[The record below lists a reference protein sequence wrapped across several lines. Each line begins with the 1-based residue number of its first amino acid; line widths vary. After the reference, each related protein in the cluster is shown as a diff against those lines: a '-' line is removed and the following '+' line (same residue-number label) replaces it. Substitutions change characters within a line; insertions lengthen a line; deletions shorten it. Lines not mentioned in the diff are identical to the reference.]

1 MSNMLFSSILFSI
14 ITILYSVVNYFTSKD
29 SKKTNTKL
37 LLSIYLVCV
46 LVSQF
51 FINLK
56 STQNIC
62 GTNQPTMAIMIT
74 LVPWVFIFGSL
85 ILLLTL
91 FPGWK
96 SPFSNT
102 FGYILAKIMGIQ
114 EVFNNILVSDSKNEM
129 LAKLYEDN
137 SLMLN
142 EITPSNFEDFWIH
155 FTKSNLLNKTA
166 NTYKNQLFNLV
177 KMKDVVSETIWYLLS
192 GNIILSV
199 GENYLTN
206 MTCRKSVTTMKDQH
220 EEWEEEKNKT
230 DKTVSR
236 KTYFVRD

>member
-1 MSNMLFSSILFSI
+1 MNNILFSSVLFSL
-14 ITILYSVVNYFTSKD
+14 ITLLYSIVNYFTSKD
-29 SKKTNTKL
+29 GKKSITKL
-37 LLSIYLVCV
+37 LLSIYIVCV

-74 LVPWVFIFGSL
+74 LVPWVFVFGSL
-85 ILLLTL
+85 ILLLNL

-102 FGYILAKIMGIQ
+102 FGYILTKIMGIQ
-114 EVFNNILVSDSKNEM
+114 KIFNNILVSDSKNKM

-137 SLMLN
+137 SLMIN
-142 EITPSNFEDFWIH
+142 EITPSNFEDFWQH

-166 NTYKNQLFNLV
+166 NTYKNQLYNLV
-177 KMKDVVSETIWYLLS
+177 KMKDIVSETIWYLLS
-192 GNIILSV
+192 GNIILSIS
-199 GENYLTN
+199 ENYLTT
-206 MTCRKSVTTMKDQH
+206 MKCRKSVSTMKEQH
-220 EEWEEEKNKT
+220 EEWEEEKNKVE
-230 DKTVSR
+230 KEKSR

>member
-1 MSNMLFSSILFSI
+1 MNNILFSSVLFSL
-14 ITILYSVVNYFTSKD
+14 ITLLYSIVNYFTSKD
-29 SKKTNTKL
+29 GKKSITKL
-37 LLSIYLVCV
+37 LLSIYIVCV

-74 LVPWVFIFGSL
+74 LVPWVFVFGSL
-85 ILLLTL
+85 ILLLNL

-102 FGYILAKIMGIQ
+102 FGYILTKIMGIQ
-114 EVFNNILVSDSKNEM
+114 KVFNNILVSDSKNKM

-137 SLMLN
+137 SLMIN
-142 EITPSNFEDFWIH
+142 EITPSNFEDFWQH
-155 FTKSNLLNKTA
+155 FTKSNLLNNTA
-166 NTYKNQLFNLV
+166 NTYKNQLYNLV
-177 KMKDVVSETIWYLLS
+177 KMKDIVSETIWYLLS
-192 GNIILSV
+192 GNIILSI
-199 GENYLTN
+199 GENYLTT
-206 MTCRKSVTTMKDQH
+206 MKCRKSVSTMKEQH
-220 EEWEEEKNKT
+220 EEWEEEKNKVE
-230 DKTVSR
+230 KEKSR

>member
-1 MSNMLFSSILFSI
+1 MLFSSVLFTI
-14 ITILYSVVNYFTSKD
+14 ITILYSVVNYFSSKD
-29 SKKTNTKL
+29 GKKSNKKL
-37 LLSIYLVCV
+37 LLSIYIVCV

-62 GTNQPTMAIMIT
+62 GTNQPTMAVMIT
-74 LVPWVFIFGSL
+74 LVPWVFVFGSL

-102 FGYILAKIMGIQ
+102 FGYILTKIMGIQ
-114 EVFNNILVSDSKNEM
+114 KVFNNILVSDSKNKM

-137 SLMLN
+137 SLMIN
-142 EITPSNFEDFWIH
+142 EITPSNFEDFWQH

-166 NTYKNQLFNLV
+166 NSYKNQLYNLV
-177 KMKDVVSETIWYLLS
+177 KMKDIVSETIWYLLS
-192 GNIILSV
+192 GNIILSI
-199 GENYLTN
+199 GENYLTT
-206 MTCRKSVTTMKDQH
+206 MKCRKSVSTMKEQH
-220 EEWEEEKNKT
+220 EEWEEEKNKVE
-230 DKTVSR
+230 KEEKR

>member
-1 MSNMLFSSILFSI
+1 MNNMLFSSVLFSI
-14 ITILYSVVNYFTSKD
+14 MTILYSVVNYFTSKD
-29 SKKTNTKL
+29 GKKTNTKL
-37 LLSIYLVCV
+37 LLSIYIVCV

-74 LVPWVFIFGSL
+74 LVPWIFVFGSL

-102 FGYILAKIMGIQ
+102 FGYILTKIMGIQ
-114 EVFNNILVSDSKNEM
+114 EAFNNILVSDSKNKM

-137 SLMLN
+137 SLMIN
-142 EITPSNFEDFWIH
+142 EITPSNFEDFWQH

-166 NTYKNQLFNLV
+166 NTYKNQLYNFV
-177 KMKDVVSETIWYLLS
+177 KMKDIVSETIWYLLS
-192 GNIILSV
+192 GNIILSI
-199 GENYLTN
+199 GENYLTT
-206 MTCRKSVTTMKDQH
+206 MKCRKSVATMKEQH
-220 EEWEEEKNKT
+220 EEWEEEKNKVEKKET
-230 DKTVSR
+230 R